1 MDNVKEF
8 CISLT
13 GVPEKVESTAE
24 ITFKNIM
31 AEIFFCVD
39 LKRTANIQE
48 AQQNSNNI
56 SRKIILRHIIINSL
70 KINYKEKNLR
80 AAILR
85 KRKDVVCKQ
94 TKT

>member
-48 AQQNSNNI
+48 AQQNSYNI

-70 KINYKEKNLR
+70 KINYKEK
-80 AAILR
+80 ISE
-85 KRKDVVCKQ
+85 Q
-94 TKT
+94 PY